1 MMADL
6 SIFKKKEE
14 IKIIVLKEELL
25 KINEEESELTTE
37 INQEEDYIR
46 KRLDEV
52 ENAN

>member
-14 IKIIVLKEELL
+14 IKITVLKEELL
-25 KINEEESELTTE
+25 GINEEESELTTE